1 MAQIESG
8 GAHGLYKILAQL
20 VGADGVSYGVAG
32 EGISAG
38 SSSDAYVLNYPVNAN
53 ISVPDGTTIDFTASD
68 QWLTS
73 YQYGPSSLGSFDF
86 ELEDYDT
93 NFVAMCSGTLSDQT
107 TNTLWTENTENAHS
121 GNFPAISLVFIYR
134 IQSFEAAT
142 FGATKYF
149 HTIYP
154 RCQVRPKRNAQQY
167 QSKSTNPFQVTPL
180 GGARHI
186 NGHPFGANL
195 NAFQNRVVS
204 YNIIADNP
212 LMMTAAKANAT
223 SLTITSAYQPVTSAV
238 GTASATKNLITKYV
252 TSTNVATLGVAD
264 VVTPADGEFEIGTA
278 LTVASGDIATALF
291 ETIFTA
297 AA

>member
-8 GAHGLYKILAQL
+8 GAHGLYKILAAL
-20 VGADGVSYGVAG
+20 VGTDGLSYGVAG

-38 SSSDAYVLNYPVNAN
+38 SSSDAYVLDYPVNAN
-53 ISVPDGTTIDFTASD
+53 ITVPDGTTIDFTASD

-86 ELEDYDT
+86 ELENYDT

-107 TNTLWTENTENAHS
+107 TNALWTENTENAHS
-121 GNFPAISLVFIYR
+121 GNFPAISLIFIYR
-134 IQSFEAAT
+134 IQSFETAT

-167 QSKSTNPFQVTPL
+167 QSKSTMPFQVTPL
-180 GGARHI
+180 GGARHV

-195 NAFQNRVVS
+195 GAFQNRVVN
-204 YNIIADNP
+204 YNVITDNP
-212 LMMTAAKANAT
+212 LMLTTAKANAT

-238 GTASATKNLITKYV
+238 GTSSSTKNQICRYV

-264 VVTPADGEFEIGTA
+264 TITPADGEFDIGTS

-291 ETIFTA
+291 ETAFLA
-297 AA
+297 AS